1 MLSTNDS
8 YYDYVHTFLLI
19 AKIIIFTVYTFN
31 LYFNSHSH
39 PNQKK
44 KGSAA
49 LFLYQKC
56 CSNSDLV
63 FDPKI
68 FPRPPAETP

>member
-19 AKIIIFTVYTFN
+19 AKIIIFSVYTFN
-31 LYFNSHSH
+31 LYFNSHPH
-39 PNQKK
+39 PDQK

-49 LFLYQKC
+49 LFLWVSKV
-56 CSNSDLV
+56 L
-63 FDPKI
+63 F
-68 FPRPPAETP
+68 